1 VAVSAYIAWP
11 DLHRTCV
18 GLTPK
23 ERMMVGISRSSTM
36 PRLSLVCAVVHP
48 NPPSRAVTVFSVP
61 SLQSQPQGAHMRIP
75 RALQQ

>member
-1 VAVSAYIAWP
+1 
-11 DLHRTCV
+11 
-18 GLTPK
+18 
-23 ERMMVGISRSSTM
+23 MVGISRSSTM

-61 SLQSQPQGAHMRIP
+61 SLQSQPQAAHMRIP